1 MHISDLTPKKYQS
14 GETDVTGRISKIGD
28 GGVRTALYEAA
39 NVILTRPVKG
49 FCLEEL
55 GNASGRSRGM
65 RKAKVALARKLA
77 VVLHRTLADPSDIAR
92 RNCMLGHLLPRAGDR
107 DVITQLTSVRA
118 RRFGRH
124 LIGSDQEQVGQ
135 SNNSATQAAIRIG
148 PVAGDGS
155 GHADD
160 VSAEPRYCVSSRNL
174 DAIPHQAEIHRR
186 IDIPPECRGR
196 REGFAIPIPPGRK
209 HTIGGAI
216 GRPRHRGF
224 SDKPVKSADDC
235 FSLLSHSPTLR
246 FPRPLSTVLATQRR
260 ESGRDR
266 AATEPHGAAI
276 GDLRLGLR
284 QRGKAIIIDPEV
296 TRSSEPTSS
305 LLNCA

>member
-1 MHISDLTPKKYQS
+1 
-14 GETDVTGRISKIGD
+14 
-28 GGVRTALYEAA
+28 VRTALYEAA

-55 GNASGRSRGM
+55 GNAPGRSRRHAQGQGG
-65 RKAKVALARKLA
+65 ARPQA
-77 VVLHRTLADPSDIAR
+77 RRCSAPHAGHPSDIAR

-148 PVAGDGS
+148 PVTGDGS

-216 GRPRHRGF
+216 GRPRHR
-224 SDKPVKSADDC
+224 A
-235 FSLLSHSPTLR
+235 
-246 FPRPLSTVLATQRR
+246 
-260 ESGRDR
+260 SGISR
-266 AATEPHGAAI
+266 
-276 GDLRLGLR
+276 
-284 QRGKAIIIDPEV
+284 
-296 TRSSEPTSS
+296 
-305 LLNCA
+305 